1 MSTALNTQPSPLN
14 YSRIVKG
21 DNNKVLEEVSSLK
34 FYSFAHNNSHNN
46 HLSKILPTTIEG
58 LLALVKSEEKYYKS
72 FNESQQSFKR
82 KIARAFYN
90 RDPKIV
96 FIYLTISLLLSIINS
111 TIVAHLFFTST
122 TNVITSFLIIG
133 LTILLTSSIVL
144 AGFTYIGKQLSKM
157 LLTNQDV
164 FDNDKSIV
172 NDIKPY
178 SYLIAQEPITMSG
191 AYYDY
196 LLKTAVMAT
205 KIVRLPLNI
214 LNIVGLEQFSKPY
227 DTQMEL
233 LIFLIVNQ
241 YVLEEDL
248 QEKYKKQLANNLE
261 ELEEQLK
268 IATIIAQENTT
279 IEALVH
285 YPIIEEKVS
294 N

>member
-1 MSTALNTQPSPLN
+1 M
-14 YSRIVKG
+14 
-21 DNNKVLEEVSSLK
+21 
-34 FYSFAHNNSHNN
+34 
-46 HLSKILPTTIEG
+46 
-58 LLALVKSEEKYYKS
+58 
-72 FNESQQSFKR
+72 
-82 KIARAFYN
+82 
-90 RDPKIV
+90 
-96 FIYLTISLLLSIINS
+96 
-111 TIVAHLFFTST
+111 
-122 TNVITSFLIIG
+122 
-133 LTILLTSSIVL
+133 LTSSIVL

-191 AYYDY
+191 SYYDY
-196 LLKTAVMAT
+196 LLKTAVIAT
-205 KIVRLPLNI
+205 RIIRLPLNI

-227 DTQMEL
+227 DTHMEL

-241 YVLEEDL
+241 HVLEEDL

-268 IATIIAQENTT
+268 IATIVAQENTT

-285 YPIIEEKVS
+285 YPIIE
-294 N
+294 